1 MVFWCNSYQNTK
13 VPVHSKTLIRIMQIE
28 KNKSLKSFNTFGIA
42 AKSNFF
48 AAFESV
54 ANLNEVYQK
63 EEFQQ
68 VKKMVLGGGSNLLL
82 TGDFDGLILKNN
94 CRGIEVIKTT
104 ANFAFVTAKG
114 GENWHSFVLWCL
126 KQGFGGV
133 ENLSLIPGTV
143 GAAPIQNIGAYGVEL
158 KDVFYELTAYE
169 IETGKVITFD
179 KVSCKFGYR
188 ESIFKNTQK
197 GKYIIL
203 SVTFQLSKN
212 QHKLNTNYG
221 AIQTVLET
229 KQITEPTIQDVSKA
243 VVEIRS
249 SKLPNPAEIG
259 NSGSFFKN
267 PEIEQSAFNNL
278 KNKFPNI
285 IGYDLPNGQVKV
297 PAGWLI
303 EQCGWK
309 GKRVGNTGAYA
320 KQALVLVN
328 YGNATGAEVWQ
339 LAKAIQASVLE
350 KFGIEIRP
358 EVNVV

>member
-1 MVFWCNSYQNTK
+1 
-13 VPVHSKTLIRIMQIE
+13 MQIE
-28 KNKSLKSFNTFGIA
+28 KNKSLKSFNTFGID
-42 AKSNFF
+42 AKAKFF

-54 ANLNEVYQK
+54 EDLSEIYQNEA
-63 EEFQQ
+63 FQN

-82 TGDFDGLILKNN
+82 TGDFDGLILKND
-94 CRGIEVIKTT
+94 CRGIEHIKTE
-104 ANFAFVTAKG
+104 NDFVLVKAKG
-114 GENWHSFVLWCL
+114 GENWHEFVLYCL
-126 KQGFGGV
+126 ENDFGGV

-143 GAAPIQNIGAYGVEL
+143 GASPIQNIGAYGVEL
-158 KDVFYELTAYE
+158 QDVFYELTAYE
-169 IETGKVITFD
+169 IETGKVTTFD
-179 KVSCKFGYR
+179 KATCQFGYR
-188 ESIFKNTQK
+188 ESIFKNTKK

-212 QHKLNTNYG
+212 EHELNTNYG
-221 AIQTVLET
+221 AIQAVLAS
-229 KQITEPTIQDVSKA
+229 KKIRKPTIQDISKA
-243 VVEIRS
+243 VIEIRS

-267 PEIEQSAFNNL
+267 PEIDKSVFHDL
-278 KNKFPNI
+278 KHQFPNI
-285 IGYDLPNGQVKV
+285 IGYDLPSGQIKV

-320 KQALVLVN
+320 EQALVLVN
-328 YGNATGAEVWQ
+328 YGKASGAEVWN
-339 LAKAIQASVLE
+339 LAKAIQSSVLE